1 MVLTL
6 ENSQVHHTIPMMRIC
21 DLQRIPTLLI
31 GFVVEPFFFFF
42 FTEGLYL
49 IFVCTI
55 A

>member
-31 GFVVEPFFFFF
+31 GFVVEPFFFF
-42 FTEGLYL
+42 LQKDC
-49 IFVCTI
+49 I
-55 A
+55 